1 MDERSGTIHLVES
14 RDPGARSLVTTI
26 SRSEVEHALH
36 ADEGVDLVLDVERLA
51 ADGDGRENERIALA
65 WTPEDLERLLAMSSA
80 DAITLTFDEEEVRR
94 FLDDDVDAHG
104 VRVKLAALTAVAGMA
119 AVGAGTAGAMPAGLD
134 GGGSAANPPA
144 AAVAPASEISA
155 GLGNQSAPAEATLA
169 ASDHGVLTSATEA
182 GLGGT
187 SAPAEASLAS
197 ASEISSGLG
206 DQSAPAEATLAASD
220 HGVLNS
226 TSEAGLGAQQPTS
239 QPVSASPSDSTWS
252 PSSAEIGAFAG
263 VILAITAAGFAVRH
277 QRHGGPP
284 APA

>member
-1 MDERSGTIHLVES
+1 MEERTGTIHLVES

-26 SRSEVEHALH
+26 SRSEVEHALQG
-36 ADEGVDLVLDVERLA
+36 DEGVDLVLDVERLA

-80 DAITLTFDEEEVRR
+80 DEITLTFDEEEVRG

-119 AVGAGTAGAMPAGLD
+119 AVGAGGAGAMTVGPQ
-134 GGGSAANPPA
+134 GGGSAAKPAA
-144 AAVAPASEISA
+144 AAVAPAS
-155 GLGNQSAPAEATLA
+155 EATLA

-182 GLGGT
+182 GLGG
-187 SAPAEASLAS
+187 
-197 ASEISSGLG
+197 
-206 DQSAPAEATLAASD
+206 QSAPAEATLAASD
-220 HGVLNS
+220 HGVL
-226 TSEAGLGAQQPTS
+226 TSATDAGIVQQPTS

-263 VILAITAAGFAVRH
+263 AILAIAAAGFVVRH
-277 QRHGGPP
+277 QRHGGGP
-284 APA
+284 APV

>member
-14 RDPGARSLVTTI
+14 QDPGARSLVTTI

-36 ADEGVDLVLDVERLA
+36 EDEGVDLVLDVERLA

-80 DAITLTFDEEEVRR
+80 DEITLTFDEEEVRR

-104 VRVKLAALTAVAGMA
+104 MRVKLAALTAVAGMA
-119 AVGAGTAGAMPAGLD
+119 AAGAGAAGAMP
-134 GGGSAANPPA
+134 
-144 AAVAPASEISA
+144 
-155 GLGNQSAPAEATLA
+155 TLA

-182 GLGGT
+182 G
-187 SAPAEASLAS
+187 
-197 ASEISSGLG
+197 I
-206 DQSAPAEATLAASD
+206 
-220 HGVLNS
+220 V
-226 TSEAGLGAQQPTS
+226 QQPTS

-263 VILAITAAGFAVRH
+263 VILTIPAAGFAVRH
-277 QRHGGPP
+277 QRHGGGP
-284 APA
+284 APV

>member
-1 MDERSGTIHLVES
+1 MEERTGTIHLVES

-26 SRSEVEHALH
+26 SRSEVEHALQG
-36 ADEGVDLVLDVERLA
+36 DEGVDLVLDVERLA

-80 DAITLTFDEEEVRR
+80 DEITLTFDEEEVRG

-119 AVGAGTAGAMPAGLD
+119 AVGAGGAGAMTVGPQ
-134 GGGSAANPPA
+134 GGGSAAEPAA
-144 AAVAPASEISA
+144 AAVAPAS
-155 GLGNQSAPAEATLA
+155 EATLA

-182 GLGGT
+182 G
-187 SAPAEASLAS
+187 
-197 ASEISSGLG
+197 I
-206 DQSAPAEATLAASD
+206 
-220 HGVLNS
+220 V
-226 TSEAGLGAQQPTS
+226 QQPTS

-263 VILAITAAGFAVRH
+263 AILAIAAAGFVVRH
-277 QRHGGPP
+277 QRHGGGP
-284 APA
+284 APV

>member
-1 MDERSGTIHLVES
+1 MDERTGTIHLVES

-26 SRSEVEHALH
+26 SRSEVEHALQ
-36 ADEGVDLVLDVERLA
+36 ADEGVDLVLGVERLA

-65 WTPEDLERLLAMSSA
+65 WTQEDLERLLAMSSA
-80 DAITLTFDEEEVRR
+80 DEITLTFDEEEVRR

-104 VRVKLAALTAVAGMA
+104 MRVKLAALTAVAGMA
-119 AVGAGTAGAMPAGLD
+119 AAGAGAAGAMPTLAASDHGVLT
-134 GGGSAANPPA
+134 SAT
-144 AAVAPASEISA
+144 EA
-155 GLGNQSAPAEATLA
+155 GLGDQSAPAEATLA

-182 GLGGT
+182 GLGDT

-197 ASEISSGLG
+197 ASEISAGLG

-220 HGVLNS
+220 HGVL
-226 TSEAGLGAQQPTS
+226 TSATEAGIVQQPTS

-263 VILAITAAGFAVRH
+263 VILTITAAGFAVRH
-277 QRHGGPP
+277 QRHGGGP
-284 APA
+284 APV